1 MCIEPEVENGY
12 VTPIKVTGNMMVVNV
27 TCNENFQRTGRS
39 PLVKC
44 YMGQWSSKIPVCL
57 SKLLLF
63 NKMRKMGSPV
73 IKMLICDLVFK
84 YNFGVHK

>member
-1 MCIEPEVENGY
+1 MLHILFYFLGMCIEPEVENGY

-57 SKLLLF
+57 SKLL
-63 NKMRKMGSPV
+63 
-73 IKMLICDLVFK
+73 
-84 YNFGVHK
+84 